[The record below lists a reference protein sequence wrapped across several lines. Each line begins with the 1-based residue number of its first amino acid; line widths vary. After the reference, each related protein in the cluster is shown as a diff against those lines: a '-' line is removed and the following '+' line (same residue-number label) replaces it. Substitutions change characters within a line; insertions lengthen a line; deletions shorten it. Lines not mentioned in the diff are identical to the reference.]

1 MKRHTRRGGWALA
14 LALPVEVEEAV
25 ESDRPV
31 RYSLPEGMLSAILLV
46 VCFRRWLMVVV
57 WSLTLEVTARV
68 TMYELGIPRRWE
80 VQRGAG
86 YVRRTKKREAL
97 LPI

>member
-31 RYSLPEGMLSAILLV
+31 RYSLPEGMLSAFLLV
-46 VCFRRWLMVVV
+46 VVV
-57 WSLTLEVTARV
+57 WSLALEVTARV

>member
-1 MKRHTRRGGWALA
+1 MKRHTRRGGCALA

-25 ESDRPV
+25 ESDLPV

-46 VCFRRWLMVVV
+46 VVV
-57 WSLTLEVTARV
+57 WSLALEVTARV